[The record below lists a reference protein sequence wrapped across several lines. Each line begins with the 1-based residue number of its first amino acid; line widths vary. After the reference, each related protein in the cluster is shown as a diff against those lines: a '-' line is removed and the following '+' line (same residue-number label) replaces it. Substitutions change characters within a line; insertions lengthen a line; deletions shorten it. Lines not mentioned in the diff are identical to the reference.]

1 MDKKVIEFDDKGK
14 EKLSVN
20 FAMFRMKL
28 PEQITQFKAEFTRII
43 GKIKDLIDYES
54 PELKE
59 ELRLFEE
66 QQKLEE

>member
-1 MDKKVIEFDDKGK
+1 MDKKVIEFDEKGV

-28 PEQITQFKAEFTRII
+28 PEQITKFKAEFTRII
-43 GKIKDLIDYES
+43 DKIRGLIDYEI

-59 ELRLFEE
+59 ELRLVEE
-66 QQKLEE
+66 RQKLEE

>member
-1 MDKKVIEFDDKGK
+1 MDKKVIEFDEKGK

-28 PEQITQFKAEFTRII
+28 PEQITNFKAEFTRII
-43 GKIKDLIDYES
+43 NKIRGLIDYEI

-59 ELRLFEE
+59 ELRLLEE
-66 QQKLEE
+66 QQKIEE